1 MSTLE
6 MPQPSDDN
14 SNNNENIVQPSDDAA
29 QEATKPSEEWL
40 GALGEPD
47 GNELAD
53 ASRKHLVA
61 INSLITTFG
70 KLSANQTIDEQQRV
84 LNKSSTL
91 LNMQYLP
98 ALRELATH
106 YLQDL
111 PTTPKQKESLLAWFA
126 DLMESD
132 RQAVMAAA
140 HAIAPDSIPEKQA
153 DIPAQAKLHVNQ
165 LYEESMEECEE
176 DLSRMPAYFAD
187 DFAGALGQ
195 QQVDMINSA
204 YSSIPA
210 ASKEAQATEQPTTA
224 KDDTPPPEIPTSLEI
239 KDPKIARMLMF
250 SEIGKEVI
258 KGFAIT
264 GGVAGG
270 IVAGN
275 VITHFFSRKK

>member
-40 GALGEPD
+40 EALGEPD

-111 PTTPKQKESLLAWFA
+111 PTTPKHKESLLAWFA

-165 LYEESMEECEE
+165 LYEESVEECEE
-176 DLSRMPAYFAD
+176 DPSRIPAYFAAN
-187 DFAGALGQ
+187 FAISLGQ
-195 QQVDMINSA
+195 HQANMINST
-204 YSSIPA
+204 YDSLPV
-210 ASKEAQATEQPTTA
+210 ASKEARAPE
-224 KDDTPPPEIPTSLEI
+224 DDTPPSEIPTSLEI
-239 KDPKIARMLMF
+239 KDPKIAHMLMF

-258 KGFAIT
+258 KGLAIT

-270 IVAGN
+270 IIIGN
-275 VITHFFSRKK
+275 AVTHFFSRKK

>member
-6 MPQPSDDN
+6 IPQPGDDN
-14 SNNNENIVQPSDDAA
+14 SDKNENIVQPSDDAA
-29 QEATKPSEEWL
+29 QEATKASEEWL
-40 GALGEPD
+40 EALGEPD

-53 ASRKHLVA
+53 ASRKHLAA
-61 INSLITTFG
+61 INNLITTFER
-70 KLSANQTIDEQQRV
+70 LSANQTIDEQQRV

-111 PTTPKQKESLLAWFA
+111 PTTPKQKESLLTWFA

-176 DLSRMPAYFAD
+176 DPSRMPAYFAAN
-187 DFAGALGQ
+187 FAISLGQ
-195 QQVDMINSA
+195 HQANMINST
-204 YSSIPA
+204 YDSIPTV
-210 ASKEAQATEQPTTA
+210 SKEAQTP

-250 SEIGKEVI
+250 SEIGKEAVKALTI
-258 KGFAIT
+258 A

-270 IVAGN
+270 IIIGN
-275 VITHFFSRKK
+275 AVTHFFSRKK

>member
-14 SNNNENIVQPSDDAA
+14 SDKNEKVIQPSDDTT
-29 QEATKPSEEWL
+29 QEAAKVSEEWL
-40 GALGEPD
+40 EALGEPD

-53 ASRKHLVA
+53 ASRKHLAA
-61 INSLITTFG
+61 INNLITTFER
-70 KLSANQTIDEQQRV
+70 LSANQTIDEQQRV

-111 PTTPKQKESLLAWFA
+111 PTTPKQKESLLTWFA

-140 HAIAPDSIPEKQA
+140 HAIAPDSIPEKHA

-165 LYEESMEECEE
+165 LYEESVEECEE
-176 DLSRMPAYFAD
+176 DPSRMPAYFAAN
-187 DFAGALGQ
+187 FAISLGQ
-195 QQVDMINSA
+195 HQANMINST
-204 YSSIPA
+204 YDSLPV
-210 ASKEAQATEQPTTA
+210 ASKEAQAPV
-224 KDDTPPPEIPTSLEI
+224 DDTPPPEIPTSLEI

-250 SEIGKEVI
+250 SEIGKEAVKALTI
-258 KGFAIT
+258 A
-264 GGVAGG
+264 GGVASG
-270 IVAGN
+270 IIIGN
-275 VITHFFSRKK
+275 AVTHFFSRKK

>member
-6 MPQPSDDN
+6 MPEPSDDN
-14 SNNNENIVQPSDDAA
+14 SKENEGIIQPSDNTT
-29 QEATKPSEEWL
+29 QEAAKISEEWL
-40 GALGEPD
+40 EALGEPD

-153 DIPAQAKLHVNQ
+153 DIPAQAKLRVNQ
-165 LYEESMEECEE
+165 LYEESVEECEE
-176 DLSRMPAYFAD
+176 DPSRMPAYFAAN
-187 DFAGALGQ
+187 FAISLGQ
-195 QQVDMINSA
+195 HQANMINST
-204 YSSIPA
+204 YDSLPV
-210 ASKEAQATEQPTTA
+210 ASKEAQAPN
-224 KDDTPPPEIPTSLEI
+224 DGTPPPEIPTSLEI

-258 KGFAIT
+258 KGLAIT

-270 IVAGN
+270 IIIGN
-275 VITHFFSRKK
+275 AVTHFFSRKK

>member
-1 MSTLE
+1 

>member
-6 MPQPSDDN
+6 MPRPNDDNSEENEGIIQPSDN
-14 SNNNENIVQPSDDAA
+14 TT
-29 QEATKPSEEWL
+29 QEATKASEEWL
-40 GALGEPD
+40 EALGEPD

-53 ASRKHLVA
+53 ASRKHLAA
-61 INSLITTFG
+61 INSLITTFER
-70 KLSANQTIDEQQRV
+70 LSANQTIDEQQRV

-165 LYEESMEECEE
+165 LYEESVEECEE
-176 DLSRMPAYFAD
+176 DPSRMPAYFAAN
-187 DFAGALGQ
+187 FAISLGQ
-195 QQVDMINSA
+195 HQANMINST
-204 YSSIPA
+204 YDSIPTV
-210 ASKEAQATEQPTTA
+210 SKEAQTPE
-224 KDDTPPPEIPTSLEI
+224 DDTPPPEIPTSLEI

-250 SEIGKEVI
+250 SEIGKEVVKAFTI
-258 KGFAIT
+258 A
-264 GGVAGG
+264 GGVASG
-270 IVAGN
+270 IIIGN
-275 VITHFFSRKK
+275 AVTRFFSRKK

>member
-6 MPQPSDDN
+6 IPQPGDDN
-14 SNNNENIVQPSDDAA
+14 SDKNENIVQPSDDAA
-29 QEATKPSEEWL
+29 QEATKASEEWL
-40 GALGEPD
+40 EALGEPD

-53 ASRKHLVA
+53 ASRKHLAA
-61 INSLITTFG
+61 INNLITTFER
-70 KLSANQTIDEQQRV
+70 LSANQTIDEQQRV

-111 PTTPKQKESLLAWFA
+111 PTTPKQKESLLTWFA

-176 DLSRMPAYFAD
+176 DPSRMPAYFAAN
-187 DFAGALGQ
+187 FAISLGQ
-195 QQVDMINSA
+195 HQANMINST
-204 YSSIPA
+204 YDSIPTV
-210 ASKEAQATEQPTTA
+210 SKEAQTPE
-224 KDDTPPPEIPTSLEI
+224 DDTPPPEIPTSLEI

-250 SEIGKEVI
+250 SEIGKEAVKALTI
-258 KGFAIT
+258 A

-270 IVAGN
+270 IIIGN
-275 VITHFFSRKK
+275 AVTHFFSRKK

>member
-14 SNNNENIVQPSDDAA
+14 SNNNENIVQPGDDTAR
-29 QEATKPSEEWL
+29 EATKASEEWL
-40 GALGEPD
+40 EALGEPD

-98 ALRELATH
+98 AVRELATH

-176 DLSRMPAYFAD
+176 DLSRMPAYFAAN
-187 DFAGALGQ
+187 FAISLGQ
-195 QQVDMINSA
+195 HQANMINST
-204 YSSIPA
+204 YDSLPV

-270 IVAGN
+270 IIIGN
-275 VITHFFSRKK
+275 AVTHFFSRKK

>member
-14 SNNNENIVQPSDDAA
+14 SNNNENIVQPGDDTA
-29 QEATKPSEEWL
+29 QEATKASEEWL
-40 GALGEPD
+40 EALGEPD

-53 ASRKHLVA
+53 ASRKHLAA
-61 INSLITTFG
+61 INSLITTFER
-70 KLSANQTIDEQQRV
+70 LSANQTIDEQQRV

-153 DIPAQAKLHVNQ
+153 DIPAQAKLYVNQ
-165 LYEESMEECEE
+165 LYEESVEECEE
-176 DLSRMPAYFAD
+176 DNTRP
-187 DFAGALGQ
+187 
-195 QQVDMINSA
+195 I
-204 YSSIPA
+204 
-210 ASKEAQATEQPTTA
+210 
-224 KDDTPPPEIPTSLEI
+224 
-239 KDPKIARMLMF
+239 
-250 SEIGKEVI
+250 
-258 KGFAIT
+258 
-264 GGVAGG
+264 
-270 IVAGN
+270 
-275 VITHFFSRKK
+275 

>member
-6 MPQPSDDN
+6 MPRPNDDNSEENEGIIQPSDN
-14 SNNNENIVQPSDDAA
+14 TT
-29 QEATKPSEEWL
+29 QEATKASEEWL
-40 GALGEPD
+40 EALGEPD

-53 ASRKHLVA
+53 ASRKHLAA
-61 INSLITTFG
+61 INSLITTFER
-70 KLSANQTIDEQQRV
+70 LSANQTIDEQQRV

-153 DIPAQAKLHVNQ
+153 DIPAQAKLYVNQ
-165 LYEESMEECEE
+165 LYEESVEECEE
-176 DLSRMPAYFAD
+176 DLSRMPAYFAAN
-187 DFAGALGQ
+187 FAISLGQ
-195 QQVDMINSA
+195 HQANMINST
-204 YSSIPA
+204 YDSIPTVL
-210 ASKEAQATEQPTTA
+210 KEAQTPE
-224 KDDTPPPEIPTSLEI
+224 DDTPPPEIPTSLEI

-250 SEIGKEVI
+250 SEIGKEVVKAFTI
-258 KGFAIT
+258 A
-264 GGVAGG
+264 GGVASG
-270 IVAGN
+270 IIIGN
-275 VITHFFSRKK
+275 AVTRFFSRKK

>member
-14 SNNNENIVQPSDDAA
+14 SKENEGIIQPSDNTT
-29 QEATKPSEEWL
+29 QEAAKVSEEWL
-40 GALGEPD
+40 EALGEPD

-153 DIPAQAKLHVNQ
+153 DIPAQAKLYVNQ
-165 LYEESMEECEE
+165 LYEESVEECEE
-176 DLSRMPAYFAD
+176 DLSRMPAYFAAN
-187 DFAGALGQ
+187 FAISLGQ
-195 QQVDMINSA
+195 HQANMINST
-204 YSSIPA
+204 YDSIPTV
-210 ASKEAQATEQPTTA
+210 SKEAQTPE
-224 KDDTPPPEIPTSLEI
+224 DDTPPPEIPTSLEI

-250 SEIGKEVI
+250 SEIGKEAVKALTI
-258 KGFAIT
+258 A

-270 IVAGN
+270 IIIGN
-275 VITHFFSRKK
+275 AVTRFFSRKK

>member
-14 SNNNENIVQPSDDAA
+14 SDKNEKVIQPSDDTT
-29 QEATKPSEEWL
+29 QEAAKVSEEWL
-40 GALGEPD
+40 EALGEPD

-61 INSLITTFG
+61 INSLITTFER
-70 KLSANQTIDEQQRV
+70 LSANQTIDEQQRV

-153 DIPAQAKLHVNQ
+153 DIPAQAKLYVNQ
-165 LYEESMEECEE
+165 LYEESVEECEE
-176 DLSRMPAYFAD
+176 DLSRMPAYFAAN
-187 DFAGALGQ
+187 FAISLGQ
-195 QQVDMINSA
+195 HQANMINST
-204 YSSIPA
+204 YDSIPTV
-210 ASKEAQATEQPTTA
+210 SKEAQTPE
-224 KDDTPPPEIPTSLEI
+224 DDTPPPEIPTSLEI

-258 KGFAIT
+258 KGLAIT

-270 IVAGN
+270 IIIGN
-275 VITHFFSRKK
+275 AVTHFFSRKK

>member
-6 MPQPSDDN
+6 IPQPGDDN
-14 SNNNENIVQPSDDAA
+14 SDKNENIVQPSDDTT
-29 QEATKPSEEWL
+29 QEAAKPSEEWL
-40 GALGEPD
+40 EALGEPD
-47 GNELAD
+47 GEDLTS
-53 ASRKHLVA
+53 ASLKHLA
-61 INSLITTFG
+61 ARNKLIATFEE
-70 KLSANQTIDEQQRV
+70 LSAKQTIDEQQRAI
-84 LNKSSTL
+84 NKTSNS

-98 ALRELATH
+98 AVRELITH

-111 PTTPKQKESLLAWFA
+111 PTTPKQKESLLTWFA

-165 LYEESMEECEE
+165 LYEESVEECKG
-176 DLSRMPAYFAD
+176 DPSRIPAYFAD
-187 DFAGALGQ
+187 DFAGTLGQ

-270 IVAGN
+270 IIIGN
-275 VITHFFSRKK
+275 AVTHFFSRKK

>member
-14 SNNNENIVQPSDDAA
+14 SDKNEKVIQPSDDTT
-29 QEATKPSEEWL
+29 QEAAKVSEEWL
-40 GALGEPD
+40 EVLGEPD

-61 INSLITTFG
+61 INSLITTFER
-70 KLSANQTIDEQQRV
+70 LSANQTIDEQQRV

-111 PTTPKQKESLLAWFA
+111 PTTPKQKESLLTWLAG
-126 DLMESD
+126 LMESD
-132 RQAVMAAA
+132 TQAIVAAA
-140 HAIAPDSIPEKQA
+140 HIIAPDSIPEKQTGVL
-153 DIPAQAKLHVNQ
+153 AQAKLCVNQ
-165 LYEESMEECEE
+165 LYEESLEECKG
-176 DLSRMPAYFAD
+176 DPSRIPAHFAA
-187 DFAGALGQ
+187 DFAAALGQ

-210 ASKEAQATEQPTTA
+210 ASKEAQATEQSTTA
-224 KDDTPPPEIPTSLEI
+224 KDDTRPPEIPTSLEI
-239 KDPKIARMLMF
+239 KDPKIARMLAL
-250 SEIGKEVI
+250 SEIGKEAVKALTI
-258 KGFAIT
+258 A
-264 GGVAGG
+264 GGVAAG

-275 VITHFFSRKK
+275 VVTHFLSRKK

>member
-6 MPQPSDDN
+6 MPEPSDDN
-14 SNNNENIVQPSDDAA
+14 SKENEGIIQPSDNTT
-29 QEATKPSEEWL
+29 QEAAKVSEEWL
-40 GALGEPD
+40 EALGEPD
-47 GNELAD
+47 GEDLTS
-53 ASRKHLVA
+53 ASLKHLA
-61 INSLITTFG
+61 ARNKLIATFEE
-70 KLSANQTIDEQQRV
+70 LSANQTIDEQQRV

-111 PTTPKQKESLLAWFA
+111 PTTPKQKESLLTWFA

-132 RQAVMAAA
+132 RQAVIAAA
-140 HAIAPDSIPEKQA
+140 HAIAPDSIP
-153 DIPAQAKLHVNQ
+153 VNQ
-165 LYEESMEECEE
+165 LYEESVEECKR
-176 DLSRMPAYFAD
+176 DPSRIPAYFAD

-195 QQVDMINSA
+195 QQADMINSA

-239 KDPKIARMLMF
+239 KDPKIARMLML
-250 SEIGKEVI
+250 SEIGKEAVKALTI
-258 KGFAIT
+258 A

-270 IVAGN
+270 IIIGN
-275 VITHFFSRKK
+275 AVTHFFSRKK

>member
-6 MPQPSDDN
+6 MPEPNDDNSKENEKIIQPSDDTT
-14 SNNNENIVQPSDDAA
+14 
-29 QEATKPSEEWL
+29 QEAAKVSEEWL
-40 GALGEPD
+40 EALGEPD

-153 DIPAQAKLHVNQ
+153 DIPAQAKLYVNQ
-165 LYEESMEECEE
+165 LYEESVEECEE
-176 DLSRMPAYFAD
+176 DLSRMPAYFAAN
-187 DFAGALGQ
+187 FAISLGQ
-195 QQVDMINSA
+195 HQANMINST
-204 YSSIPA
+204 YDSIPTV
-210 ASKEAQATEQPTTA
+210 SKEAQTP
-224 KDDTPPPEIPTSLEI
+224 KDDTPPPELPTSLEI
-239 KDPKIARMLMF
+239 KDPKIARMLAL
-250 SEIGKEVI
+250 SEIGKEAVKALTI
-258 KGFAIT
+258 A
-264 GGVAGG
+264 GGVASG
-270 IVAGN
+270 IIIGN
-275 VITHFFSRKK
+275 AVTHFWSRKK

>member
-14 SNNNENIVQPSDDAA
+14 SNNNENIVQPGDDTA
-29 QEATKPSEEWL
+29 QEATKASEEWL
-40 GALGEPD
+40 EALGEPD

-70 KLSANQTIDEQQRV
+70 KPSANQTIDEQQRV

-176 DLSRMPAYFAD
+176 DLSRMPAYFAAN
-187 DFAGALGQ
+187 FAISLGQ
-195 QQVDMINSA
+195 HQANMINST
-204 YSSIPA
+204 YDSLPV

-270 IVAGN
+270 IIIGN
-275 VITHFFSRKK
+275 AVTHFFSRKK

>member
-6 MPQPSDDN
+6 MPEPSDDN
-14 SNNNENIVQPSDDAA
+14 SKENEGTIQPSDNIT

-40 GALGEPD
+40 EALGEPD
-47 GNELAD
+47 GEDLTS
-53 ASRKHLVA
+53 ASLKHLA
-61 INSLITTFG
+61 ARNKLIATFEE
-70 KLSANQTIDEQQRV
+70 LSAKQTIDEQQRAI
-84 LNKSSTL
+84 NKTSNS

-98 ALRELATH
+98 AVRELATH
-106 YLQDL
+106 HLQDL
-111 PTTPKQKESLLAWFA
+111 PTTPKQKESLLTWFA

-165 LYEESMEECEE
+165 LYEESVEECKG
-176 DLSRMPAYFAD
+176 DPSRIPAYFAD
-187 DFAGALGQ
+187 DFAGTLGQ

-270 IVAGN
+270 IIIGN
-275 VITHFFSRKK
+275 AVTHFFSRKK

>member
-14 SNNNENIVQPSDDAA
+14 SDKNEKVIQPSDDTT
-29 QEATKPSEEWL
+29 QEAAKVSEEWL
-40 GALGEPD
+40 EALGEPD
-47 GNELAD
+47 GEDLTS
-53 ASRKHLVA
+53 ASLKHLA
-61 INSLITTFG
+61 TRNKLIATFEE
-70 KLSANQTIDEQQRV
+70 LSAKQTIDEQQRAI
-84 LNKSSTL
+84 NKTSNS

-98 ALRELATH
+98 AVRELATH

-176 DLSRMPAYFAD
+176 DLSRMPAYFAAN
-187 DFAGALGQ
+187 FAISLGQ
-195 QQVDMINSA
+195 HQANMINST
-204 YSSIPA
+204 YDSLPV
-210 ASKEAQATEQPTTA
+210 ASKEAQAPE
-224 KDDTPPPEIPTSLEI
+224 DDTPPPEIPTSLEI

-250 SEIGKEVI
+250 SEIGKEVVKAFTI
-258 KGFAIT
+258 A
-264 GGVAGG
+264 GGVAAG

-275 VITHFFSRKK
+275 VVTHFLSRKK